1 MTNMNKTKYSLL
13 LLSLLAAA
21 MGVTG
26 CNDDSKYKY
35 DSNYQEKADKMAF
48 ATNFEKEYG
57 KVDPNQSWDLANPNA
72 VCMMPA
78 APLQVQTRAKEE
90 ATEIEIGK
98 SKGFV
103 FEISNEFTN
112 AMNGAFKDFGN
123 AEPCYFTFPADG
135 LTIVPIFQGEN
146 KTNFDLHMVVGEE
159 DKKILGSNEGI
170 NVNQG
175 KAKSFT
181 IKGVPAGTHVSFY
194 IASEGQQG
202 IDNFSTLEGS
212 FKLVDIDAT
221 STGKYEKGTIRK
233 NSSVLACQCDGK
245 NGTIQLAFLMD
256 GLSAEQKHQAPSTIT
271 KVVSRRYMI
280 EDLGSTDDFDFND
293 IVMDVKST
301 VTVENGIESPAVQ
314 TATLRHLGGTLSWN
328 IKIGDTWFSGS
339 EDEMLQN
346 SMNSNPEI
354 TKDVSGWNPDTH
366 NILVKVK
373 GQQSENVYIIPFP
386 KVGEVPMVIA
396 KDTYQPWMDERQHI
410 PSSWWTTE

>member
-1 MTNMNKTKYSLL
+1 MNKTKYSLL

-78 APLQVQTRAKEE
+78 APQQVQTRAKEK
-90 ATEIEIGK
+90 ATEIEVDK
-98 SKGFV
+98 SNGFV
-103 FEISNEFTN
+103 FKISKEFTK

-301 VTVENGIESPAVQ
+301 VTVENGIESPAIQ

>member
-1 MTNMNKTKYSLL
+1 MKKTKYSLL
-13 LLSLLAAA
+13 SLSLLAAA

-78 APLQVQTRAKEE
+78 APQQVQTRAKKK
-90 ATEIEIGK
+90 ATEIEVDK
-98 SKGFV
+98 SNGFV
-103 FEISNEFTN
+103 FKIYNEFTK

-146 KTNFDLHMVVGEE
+146 NTNFDLRMVVGKE

-170 NVNQG
+170 NVKQG

-181 IKGVPAGTHVSFY
+181 IKGVPAGTSVSFY

-202 IDNFSTLEGS
+202 MDNFSTLEGN

-221 STGKYEKGTIRK
+221 STGKYEKGTIRE
-233 NSSVLACQCDGK
+233 NSSVLACQCNGK

-256 GLSAEQKHQAPSTIT
+256 GLSADQKHQAPSKIT

-339 EDEMLQN
+339 EDEMIQN

-366 NILVKVK
+366 NILVKVEGK
-373 GQQSENVYIIPFP
+373 QSENVYIIPFP

-396 KDTYQPWMDERQHI
+396 VDTYQPWMDERQHI

>member
-1 MTNMNKTKYSLL
+1 MNKTKYSLL

>member
-1 MTNMNKTKYSLL
+1 MNKTKYSLL

-90 ATEIEIGK
+90 ATKIEVRK
-98 SKGFV
+98 SEEFK
-103 FEISNEFTN
+103 ISPEFTE
-112 AMNGAFKDFGN
+112 AMNGAFNDFGN
-123 AEPCYFTFPADG
+123 AEPCHFTFPADG

-146 KTNFDLHMVVGEE
+146 KTNFDLRMVVGKENI
-159 DKKILGSNEGI
+159 KILGSNEGI
-170 NVNQG
+170 NVKQG

-181 IKGVPAGTHVSFY
+181 IKGVPAGTPVSFY
-194 IASEGQQG
+194 IASNGQQG
-202 IDNFSTLEGS
+202 MDNFSTLEGG

-221 STGKYEKGTIRK
+221 STGKYEEGTTIRQ
-233 NSSVLACQCDGK
+233 NSSVLACQCKGK
-245 NGTIQLAFLMD
+245 NGTIKLAFLMD

-339 EDEMLQN
+339 EDEMIQN

-396 KDTYQPWMDERQHI
+396 EDTYQPWMDERQHI